1 MATIIDSLLVKLGID
16 SSEFD
21 AGKNKVDKGLKNTGS
36 EADKT
41 GAKLKKTGKDGAEG
55 FANVAASAAKFLA
68 LIGGTMAVKRFIE
81 QTVESSAALDRLSKN
96 LQENVSTVSAWS
108 NAAEQAGGSAE
119 GLQGTLDMLSKA
131 QTELQ
136 LTGQS
141 QLIPYFSALGVSVAD
156 ASGKARSGADVMLD
170 LADRFSKMDR
180 TTANNM
186 GRMMGIDQGTMNL
199 LLKGRKEVELM
210 VARQKE
216 YSAVTKHQAE
226 ESSRLKL
233 AMTESRQSFEAF
245 GRELLSAAMPAL
257 EGLFSMM
264 KDFGAWM
271 RENKEFVNAFLTI
284 IAVGLGAIAAATI
297 PINLTVVAV
306 GLLAAAIAALWQD
319 YQTWKRGGDSFID
332 WSKWEPGFT
341 AAGKGIKVLK
351 DLIGDLVYRAIA
363 AADVLS
369 AVFNRDW
376 KRAKFAAGEFMSG
389 TGKKYGEEDPKPAAA
404 TPAPAGKPGVGGTVN
419 STGKSPAGGAA
430 QEKAAMDYFQKQG
443 WSKEQAAGLAA
454 NIKRESAFKA
464 DAVGDG
470 GKAYGIAQWHPDR
483 QAEFKKK
490 FGKDIQGSSLEEQMA
505 FMHHE
510 LTAGKE
516 KGAGDKLRQATTA
529 QDAAAAVSKHYER
542 PADKEGEATKRGQLA
557 AAMMGNDALAPTAPV
572 QVASAPDAKPES
584 YVDKREAAG
593 AAPVAKSLDEDH
605 TQGGRLEYND
615 LGDGVV
621 GVKDKET
628 GVYEAANE
636 EQEKAYR
643 KAQGAEYKRKLAE
656 ANDPN
661 AYKPGGSLSNG
672 STGGPVGGIPGA
684 SQAAQG
690 AGAAQVAQSNAPAPA
705 QGGSNS
711 VETHIGEVKVYTNAD
726 NADGIAKDMG
736 KSLDYLFTSQA
747 NYGLT

>member
-1 MATIIDSLLVKLGID
+1 MATIIDSLLVKLGLD
-16 SSEFD
+16 SSEYD
-21 AGKNKVDKGLKNTGS
+21 AGKRKVDKGLKDTGN

-41 GAKLKKTGKDGAEG
+41 GAKLKKTGKDGADG
-55 FANVAASAAKFLA
+55 FGHVAASAAKFLA

-96 LQENVSTVSAWS
+96 LQEGVSTVSAWS
-108 NAAEQAGGSAE
+108 NSAELAGGSAE
-119 GLQGTLDMLSKA
+119 GLQGTLDMLSKS

-141 QLIPYFSALGVSVAD
+141 QLIPYFSALGVSIAD
-156 ASGKARSGADVMLD
+156 ASGKARSGNDVLLD

-216 YSAVTKHQAE
+216 YGAVTKQQAE

-233 AMTESRQSFEAF
+233 AMTESKQSFEAF

-284 IAVGLGAIAAATI
+284 IAVGLGAIAAATV

-306 GLLAAAIAALWQD
+306 LALAAAIAALWQD

-341 AAGKGIKVLK
+341 AAGKAIKWLK
-351 DLIGDLVYRAIA
+351 DLLGDMVYRAIA

-369 AVFNRDW
+369 AVFERDW

-389 TGKKYGEEDPKPAAA
+389 TGKKYGEEEPKPAPV
-404 TPAPAGKPGVGGTVN
+404 TPAPAAQQNKPGTVN
-419 STGKSPAGGAA
+419 SKAKAGGVE
-430 QEKAAMDYFQKQG
+430 QERQAMEFFQRQG
-443 WSKEQAAGLAA
+443 WTKEQAAGLAA
-454 NIKRESAFKA
+454 NIKRESSF
-464 DAVGDG
+464 DPNAVGDN

-483 QAEFKKK
+483 QAEFKKR
-490 FGKDIQGSSLEEQMA
+490 FGKDIQGSTLDEQMA
-505 FMHHE
+505 FMHYE
-510 LTAGKE
+510 LTEGKE
-516 KGAGDKLRQATTA
+516 SRAGAKLRQTKSAEE
-529 QDAAAAVSKHYER
+529 AAAAVSTHYER
-542 PADKEGEATKRGQLA
+542 PADKKGEAAKRGQLA
-557 AAMMGNDALAPTAPV
+557 AAMLKTAPAAAP
-572 QVASAPDAKPES
+572 VAVAANEPPKTYAER
-584 YVDKREAAG
+584 REAAG
-593 AAPVAKSLDEDH
+593 VPPPPPAPAAAPKSGKLYSA
-605 TQGGRLEYND
+605 QPGPLAALGG
-615 LGDGVV
+615 V
-621 GVKDKET
+621 
-628 GVYEAANE
+628 
-636 EQEKAYR
+636 
-643 KAQGAEYKRKLAE
+643 
-656 ANDPN
+656 
-661 AYKPGGSLSNG
+661 
-672 STGGPVGGIPGA
+672 PGA

-690 AGAAQVAQSNAPAPA
+690 AGAAQVAQANAPAPA

-711 VETHIGEVKVYTNAD
+711 VETHIGEVKVYTNAND
-726 NADGIAKDMG
+726 ADGIAKDMG

>member
-1 MATIIDSLLVKLGID
+1 MATIIDSLLVKLGLD

-21 AGKNKVDKGLKNTGS
+21 AGKRKVDKGLKDTGN

-41 GAKLKKTGKDGAEG
+41 GAKLKKSGKDGADG
-55 FANVAASAAKFLA
+55 FGNVAASAAKFLA

-96 LQENVSTVSAWS
+96 LQEGVSTVSAWS
-108 NAAEQAGGSAE
+108 NSAQLAGGSAE
-119 GLQGTLDMLSKA
+119 GLQGTLDMLSKS

-141 QLIPYFSALGVSVAD
+141 QLIPYFSALGVSIAD
-156 ASGKARSGADVMLD
+156 ASGKARSGGDVLLD
-170 LADRFSKMDR
+170 LSDRFSKMDR

-216 YSAVTKHQAE
+216 YGTVTKQQAE

-233 AMTESRQSFEAF
+233 AMTESKQSFEAF

-271 RENKEFVNAFLTI
+271 RENKEFVNAFLAS

-306 GLLAAAIAALWQD
+306 LGLVAAIAALWQD

-341 AAGKGIKVLK
+341 AAGKAIKWLK
-351 DLIGDLVYRAIA
+351 DLLGDMVYRAIA

-369 AVFNRDW
+369 AVFERDW
-376 KRAKFAAGEFMSG
+376 KRAKFAVGEFMSG
-389 TGKKYGEEDPKPAAA
+389 AGKKYGEEEPKPAPVTQAPAA
-404 TPAPAGKPGVGGTVN
+404 QATKPGAPAPAAAPGTVN
-419 STGKSPAGGAA
+419 SKAKAGGVE
-430 QEKAAMDYFQKQG
+430 QERQAMEFFQKQG
-443 WSKEQAAGLAA
+443 WTKEQAAGLAA
-454 NIKRESAFKA
+454 NIKRESAF
-464 DAVGDG
+464 DPNAVGDN

-483 QAEFKKK
+483 QAEFKKR
-490 FGKDIQGSSLEEQMA
+490 FGKDIRGSTLDEQMA
-505 FMHHE
+505 FMHYE
-510 LTAGKE
+510 LTEGNERRAG
-516 KGAGDKLRQATTA
+516 AKLRQTKSAE
-529 QDAAAAVSKHYER
+529 DAAAAVSTHYER
-542 PADKEGEATKRGQLA
+542 PADKEGEAAKRGQLA
-557 AAMMGNDALAPTAPV
+557 AAMLRNAPAPV
-572 QVASAPDAKPES
+572 TVAANS
-584 YVDKREAAG
+584 YVERREAAG
-593 AAPVAKSLDEDH
+593 VPTPPPAPAPAPQSGKLYSAQPGPVAAL
-605 TQGGRLEYND
+605 
-615 LGDGVV
+615 
-621 GVKDKET
+621 
-628 GVYEAANE
+628 
-636 EQEKAYR
+636 
-643 KAQGAEYKRKLAE
+643 
-656 ANDPN
+656 
-661 AYKPGGSLSNG
+661 
-672 STGGPVGGIPGA
+672 GGIPGA

-690 AGAAQVAQSNAPAPA
+690 AGAAKVAMANAPAPA
-705 QGGSNS
+705 QEVSKS
-711 VETHIGEVKVYTNAD
+711 VETHIGEVKVYTAATD
-726 NADGIAKDMG
+726 AKGIANDMG
-736 KSLDYLFTSQA
+736 KSLDYLFAAQA

>member
-1 MATIIDSLLVKLGID
+1 MATIIDSLLVKLGLD

-21 AGKNKVDKGLKNTGS
+21 AGKRKVDKGLKDTGS

-41 GAKLKKTGKDGAEG
+41 GAKFKKSGKDGADG

-96 LQENVSTVSAWS
+96 LQEGVSTVSAWS
-108 NAAEQAGGSAE
+108 NSAELAGGSAE
-119 GLQGTLDMLSKA
+119 GLQGTLDMLSKS

-141 QLIPYFSALGVSVAD
+141 QLIPYFSALGVSIAD
-156 ASGKARSGADVMLD
+156 ASGKARSGNDVLLD

-216 YSAVTKHQAE
+216 YGAVTKQQAE

-233 AMTESRQSFEAF
+233 AMTESKQSFEAF

-306 GLLAAAIAALWQD
+306 LALAAAIAALWQD

-341 AAGKGIKVLK
+341 AAGKAIKWLK
-351 DLIGDLVYRAIA
+351 DLLGDMVYRAIA

-369 AVFNRDW
+369 AVFERDW

-389 TGKKYGEEDPKPAAA
+389 TGKKYGEEEPKPAPV
-404 TPAPAGKPGVGGTVN
+404 TPAPAAQGTKPGAPAPAAPPGTVN
-419 STGKSPAGGAA
+419 SKAKAGGVE
-430 QEKAAMDYFQKQG
+430 QERQAMEFFQKQG
-443 WSKEQAAGLAA
+443 WTKEQAAGLAA
-454 NIKRESAFKA
+454 NIKRESAF
-464 DAVGDG
+464 DPNAVGDS

-483 QAEFKKK
+483 QAEFKKR
-490 FGKDIQGSSLEEQMA
+490 FGKDIQGSTLDEQMA
-505 FMHHE
+505 FMHYE
-510 LTAGKE
+510 LTEGKE
-516 KGAGDKLRQATTA
+516 SRAGAKLRGTKTA
-529 QDAAAAVSKHYER
+529 EDAAAAVSTHYER
-542 PADKEGEATKRGQLA
+542 PADKEGEAAKRGQLA
-557 AAMMGNDALAPTAPV
+557 VAMLKTAPTPAAGVPTPPPAPAPAPV
-572 QVASAPDAKPES
+572 TVAANEPPKTYAER
-584 YVDKREAAG
+584 REAAG
-593 AAPVAKSLDEDH
+593 VPTPPPAPAPAPQSGKLYSAQPGPVAAL
-605 TQGGRLEYND
+605 
-615 LGDGVV
+615 
-621 GVKDKET
+621 
-628 GVYEAANE
+628 
-636 EQEKAYR
+636 
-643 KAQGAEYKRKLAE
+643 
-656 ANDPN
+656 
-661 AYKPGGSLSNG
+661 
-672 STGGPVGGIPGA
+672 GGIPGA

-690 AGAAQVAQSNAPAPA
+690 AGAGKVAMANAPAPA
-705 QGGSNS
+705 QEVSKS
-711 VETHIGEVKVYTNAD
+711 VENHIGEVKVYTAATD
-726 NADGIAKDMG
+726 AKGIAADMG
-736 KSLDYLFTSQA
+736 KSLDYLFTAQA